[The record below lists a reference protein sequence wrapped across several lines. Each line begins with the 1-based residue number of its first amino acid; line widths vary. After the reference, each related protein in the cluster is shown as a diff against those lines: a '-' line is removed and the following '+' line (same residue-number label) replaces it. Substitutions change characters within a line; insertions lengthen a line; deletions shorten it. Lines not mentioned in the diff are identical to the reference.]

1 MRIILLIAI
10 LFIGCISETTQ
21 IAESQSVKMGDTVS
35 INYVAKIDGLVLDT
49 SYESVANDAKIPKM
63 EGFKPKASYEPI
75 DFIVGEGL
83 IMPAFEEALMGMKV
97 GEEKTVVVPP
107 HEGFGERNESLVIST
122 SRFVIIPREVEMS
135 LERFKFSYNKE
146 PVLNDTVEDIW
157 NLGVIRVNDTAVV
170 VRHEPPPNLL
180 RETLNGK
187 IKVDSN
193 ETSVIVEYIPVLN
206 VTVPDPNSPGN
217 YVTVVHSNQTS
228 MTIDYNHPL
237 AGKTLIF
244 QIKVEKIIK
253 ASAAK

>member
-10 LFIGCISETTQ
+10 LFIGCISGSKVAETSS
-21 IAESQSVKMGDTVS
+21 IAIGDTVS
-35 INYVAKIDGLVLDT
+35 LNYIAEIKDSGLVFDT
-49 SYESVANDAKIPKM
+49 SYESVARDAKIPKI

-83 IMPAFEEALMGMKV
+83 IMPAFEEALIGMKV

-107 HEGFGERNESLVIST
+107 HEGYGERNESLVISM
-122 SRFVIIPREVEMS
+122 SRFVIIPREAEMS
-135 LERFKFSYNKE
+135 LESFKFSYNKE
-146 PVLNDTVEDIW
+146 PVLNDTVEDIYW
-157 NLGVIRVNDTAVV
+157 NSRVIRVNDTVV

-180 RETLNGK
+180 KETLNGK

-206 VTVPDPNSPGN
+206 VTFQNSIGN

-228 MTIDYNHPL
+228 MTVDYNHPL